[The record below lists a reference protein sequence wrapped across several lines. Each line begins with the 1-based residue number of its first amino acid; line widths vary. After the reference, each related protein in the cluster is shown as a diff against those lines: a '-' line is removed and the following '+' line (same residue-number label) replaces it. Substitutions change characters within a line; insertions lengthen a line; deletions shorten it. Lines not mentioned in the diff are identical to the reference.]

1 MGRLV
6 SKSDNAIPV
15 SRVGYLQGAA
25 PGIRAMD
32 GRGAG
37 DPFQLDEVY
46 RAYLISLLIPIVEI
60 YRRCR
65 TGAELG
71 RYGAPHR
78 DYARDTRPPLSILH
92 RTNLVIPVEAA
103 LF

>member
-6 SKSDNAIPV
+6 SKSDNARPA

-32 GRGAG
+32 GRVVG
-37 DPFQLDEVY
+37 DPFQMDEVY
-46 RAYLISLLIPIVEI
+46 RAYRISLLIPIVEI

-78 DYARDTRPPLSILH
+78 NYAQDTCPPLTIFP
-92 RTNLVIPVEAA
+92 RINLVIPVEVA

>member
-6 SKSDNAIPV
+6 SKPDNAIPV

-46 RAYLISLLIPIVEI
+46 RAYLIFLLSPIVEI

-78 DYARDTRPPLSILH
+78 NYAQDTCPPLTIFP
-92 RTNLVIPVEAA
+92 RINLVIPVEVA